1 MDADY
6 FNELA
11 AGFDQGHRATLV
23 TGAPGSGKT
32 TAIRH
37 LVQYALASGK
47 YRPEDI
53 LVVSATRQEA
63 SRLRD
68 RIALDSKSTTS
79 GSVVQTAAAVAFKV
93 LGRQAQLNHKPLP
106 TLISGPE
113 QENIL
118 HQLIV
123 GRRAQGKDHGLW
135 PTEIA
140 DRAAELVSLRTFRAE
155 LRDLLMRA
163 GHWGVTPDGL
173 ISLGK
178 THNHKM
184 WQYAGEIFRDYLGVL
199 KLRSNLP
206 DVGDRYDS
214 ATILTAAASALKN
227 DQNFTSP
234 WKLIFIDDY
243 QEASAG
249 VALLAKELLA
259 RGDQLWLF
267 ADPDVCVQE
276 FRGAYLELVNNSLK
290 SVRSAEV
297 GCFAAEH
304 LVLSKQWRIK
314 PQLHQ
319 VLQQISQ
326 NIPTAGLSRHRQSEN
341 AISKSFGPQT
351 ADIRLKVLESSAQEE
366 QSIIRNIKSH
376 HLMSA
381 LPYSQMAV
389 IVPDASSAKRISGLL
404 SAASLPVNVTG
415 GEVAL
420 AEQVALRPILL
431 LLEKALHKEE
441 LTSPEIEELL
451 GSPYSALS
459 ALKIREL
466 RRQLRIIDRSQ
477 DGARGSDELLEELF
491 VGGELVDLLPGVW
504 RRQLRSSL
512 QMWHRLRE
520 SLATP
525 NPDLLQT
532 IWTVWEAAQ
541 VATRWQEN
549 ALQDGVIAQHYDQYL
564 DSVMSLFKIAE
575 SYLERVPG
583 ASVAGFLDFV
593 NGQDYPMDNLARHG
607 TKPEAITVATPLAV
621 IGQQWKLV
629 IIAGLQDEAWPKN
642 PSMGQLFDVE
652 TFVDII
658 AHRIS
663 DVSLNIFERRR
674 AKLSQDLRTFYL
686 ACSRSSDKLIISAVE
701 NQEFVPSAFCDFFKN
716 FHRNEN
722 DLAIDAT
729 PMDLR
734 ELVIETRRNLNTA
747 VRQENEER
755 QQQAGEILAVLK
767 AAGVQAANPQ
777 TWAGALVASTT
788 EGMYLSAEKI
798 RLSPSKVHTLQR
810 CPLRWAL
817 ETAGANTGTNGA
829 AKAGTLIHYLASK
842 HPSGERSGIEKDFE
856 RLWPTVAK
864 GGKLADLI
872 LHRRAETAVNKLIS
886 YLQKT
891 ADEKVQI
898 HTEVPFELDVAE
910 LQINGTI
917 DRIEVRETKDDGLT
931 SSSAKIVDFKTGGT
945 AMTKAQA
952 MTDPQLGIYQL
963 ALDSAALGGVL
974 GAEVKSGGAELV
986 YVGTGTNTAT
996 IRQQSALL
1004 ADPWVQELLSE
1015 SRAKVAGNNYL
1026 AIVEDCS
1033 TCPVASSCPTQIS
1046 GRSIIAEASL
1056 KEGDQA

>member
-6 FNELA
+6 FSELTL
-11 AGFDQGHRATLV
+11 GFDRCHRATLV

-37 LVQYALASGK
+37 LVQHALASKK

-53 LVVSATRQEA
+53 LIISATRHEA

-79 GSVVQTAAAVAFKV
+79 GSVVHTAAAVAFKV
-93 LGRQAQLNHKPLP
+93 LARAAQLNQKPLP

-118 HQLIV
+118 HQLIL
-123 GRRAQGKDHGLW
+123 GRHAQGKDQGLW
-135 PTEIA
+135 PGEMA
-140 DRAAELVSLRTFRAE
+140 DRASDLVTLRAFRAE

-163 GHWGVTPDGL
+163 GHWGVTPAGL
-173 ISLGK
+173 LSLGK

-184 WQYAGEIFRDYLGVL
+184 WQYAAEIFRDYLGVL

-227 DQNFTSP
+227 DQNFISP
-234 WKLIFIDDY
+234 WKLVFIDDY

-290 SVRSAEV
+290 PLRSAEV

-304 LVLSKQWRIK
+304 LVLGKQWRIK

-326 NIPTAGLSRHRQSEN
+326 NIPTAGVSRHRQSEN
-341 AISKSFGPQT
+341 AVSESFGPQP
-351 ADIRLKVLESSAQEE
+351 ADIRLKIFESSAQEE
-366 QSIIRNIKSH
+366 QSIIRSIKSH
-376 HLMSA
+376 HLISA
-381 LPYSQMAV
+381 VPYSQMAV
-389 IVPDASSAKRISGLL
+389 IVPDASSTKRISGLL
-404 SAASLPVNVTG
+404 SAASLPVNITG

-431 LLEKALHKEE
+431 LLEKALRAEE
-441 LTSPEIEELL
+441 LKHPEIEELL
-451 GSPYSALS
+451 GGPYSALS
-459 ALKIREL
+459 TLKIREL

-477 DGARGSDELLEELF
+477 GGVRGSDELLEELF
-491 VGGELVDLLPGVW
+491 SGGELAEFLPGVW
-504 RRQLRSSL
+504 RRQLRPSL

-532 IWTVWEAAQ
+532 IWTIWEAAQ

-549 ALQDGVIAQHYDQYL
+549 ALQSGIIAQHFDQYL

-593 NGQDYPMDNLARHG
+593 NGQDYPMDNLARRG
-607 TKPEAITVATPLAV
+607 SKPEAITVATPLAV
-621 IGQQWKLV
+621 IGQEWKLV
-629 IIAGLQDEAWPKN
+629 IIAGLQDEVWPKI
-642 PSMGQLFDVE
+642 PSVGQLFDVE
-652 TFVDII
+652 TFVDLA

-686 ACSRSSDKLIISAVE
+686 ACSRSSGKLIISAVE
-701 NQEFVPSAFCDFFKN
+701 NQEFAPSVFCEFFKD
-716 FHRNEN
+716 FQRNED

-734 ELVIETRRNLNTA
+734 ELVAETRRNLNA
-747 VRQENEER
+747 AVVQKDVVRQR
-755 QQQAGEILAVLK
+755 QAGEILAVLN
-767 AAGVQAANPQ
+767 AAGVQAADPQ
-777 TWAGALVASTT
+777 TWAGAVVASTE
-788 EGMYLSAEKI
+788 EGMYADAEKI
-798 RLSPSKVHTLQR
+798 RLSPSKVQTLQR

-842 HPSGERSGIEKDFE
+842 YPKGDRAGIEKDFA
-856 RLWPTVAK
+856 RLWPAVAK
-864 GGKLADLI
+864 GGKLSDLI
-872 LHRRAETAVNKLIS
+872 LRNRAEVAVNKLIV
-886 YLQKT
+886 YLQKV
-891 ADEKVQI
+891 ADEETEI
-898 HTEVPFELDVAE
+898 HTEVPFSLDVSE
-910 LQINGTI
+910 LQINGTV
-917 DRIEVRETKDDGLT
+917 DRVEVREIKNEDATFFG
-931 SSSAKIVDFKTGGT
+931 AKIIDFKTGST
-945 AMTKAQA
+945 AMSKDQA
-952 MTDPQLGIYQL
+952 KTDPQLGIYQL
-963 ALDSAALGGVL
+963 AVASAALEAAVGQ
-974 GAEVKSGGAELV
+974 EVESVGAELV
-986 YVGTGTNTAT
+986 YVGTGTNAAA
-996 IRQQSALL
+996 IRQQDALRGGS
-1004 ADPWVQELLSE
+1004 WVQDLLVE
-1015 SRAKVAGNNYL
+1015 SRDKIAGKTYL
-1026 AIVEDCS
+1026 AIVSDCDI
-1033 TCPVASSCPTQIS
+1033 CPVASSCPTQIS
-1046 GRSIIAEASL
+1046 GRSIVAEADL
-1056 KEGDQA
+1056 KSGGQS